1 MMIQWMESLFTEVLG
16 KSLDAAVVVL
26 CILCVRGIV
35 GRYARKY
42 AYLLWSV
49 LAVRLLW
56 FWPVTN
62 YFSFFRLPV
71 FKSDLWQN
79 TRQLPER
86 LKEYGSLGNSDALL
100 SGTQM
105 QAEVLH
111 PEAVSLTLA
120 QKVLL
125 GGTVLWLAGIL
136 LFLVY
141 FCVSYLRMKRRVR
154 FAVRIED
161 GIWQG
166 NCVPSPFV
174 MGIFRP
180 QIYLPSGLDERQ
192 MRHVVCHEKQHI
204 RRKDY
209 LVKLLAFFLLAVY
222 WFHPLI
228 WLSYFLMCRDMEMSC
243 DEAVLKELG
252 MEEKKAYS
260 ATLLAF
266 ASGKTVPGNL
276 LGFEEN
282 SAKSRIRHV
291 LRYQKPGT
299 VLAEILSL
307 VCVLSL
313 TIWGFNHQSEADAG
327 QENAGGSGSQILA
340 DSEEGGTVSEQ
351 AQQLYEAGTP
361 YLGDASAVGNLLSLL
376 GQQGY
381 LPELDYTL
389 ELQTSERPYV
399 LQMNFSDG
407 EGDTEEV
414 LAYMGQS
421 GTLML
426 ALVENLDE
434 IRWGFSYGEEENSV
448 IYYWD
453 AEASRAMFPSLEDV
467 KSYGKSPEAVEE
479 LLGILAQENMGEQ
492 QETISTVG
500 GADGPTSVY
509 IS

>member
-16 KSLDAAVVVL
+16 KNLDAAVVVL

-125 GGTVLWLAGIL
+125 GGTVLWLVGIL

-154 FAVRIED
+154 FAVRIGD

-166 NCVPSPFV
+166 DCVPSPFV
-174 MGIFRP
+174 MGIFCP

-209 LVKLLAFFLLAVY
+209 LVK
-222 WFHPLI
+222 
-228 WLSYFLMCRDMEMSC
+228 
-243 DEAVLKELG
+243 
-252 MEEKKAYS
+252 
-260 ATLLAF
+260 LLAF

-479 LLGILAQENMGEQ
+479 LLEILAQENMGEQ

>member
-16 KSLDAAVVVL
+16 KNLDAAVVVL

-125 GGTVLWLAGIL
+125 GGTVLWLVGIL

-154 FAVRIED
+154 FAVRIGD

-166 NCVPSPFV
+166 DCVPSPFV
-174 MGIFRP
+174 MGIFCP

-209 LVKLLAFFLLAVY
+209 LVKLLAF
-222 WFHPLI
+222 
-228 WLSYFLMCRDMEMSC
+228 
-243 DEAVLKELG
+243 
-252 MEEKKAYS
+252 
-260 ATLLAF
+260 

-282 SAKSRIRHV
+282 NAKSRIRHV

-313 TIWGFNHQSEADAG
+313 TIWGFNHQSGADAG

-340 DSEEGGTVSEQ
+340 DSEEGGNVLEQ

-453 AEASRAMFPSLEDV
+453 AVASRAMFPSLEDV

-479 LLGILAQENMGEQ
+479 LLGILAQESMGEQ
-492 QETISTVG
+492 QETISNVG